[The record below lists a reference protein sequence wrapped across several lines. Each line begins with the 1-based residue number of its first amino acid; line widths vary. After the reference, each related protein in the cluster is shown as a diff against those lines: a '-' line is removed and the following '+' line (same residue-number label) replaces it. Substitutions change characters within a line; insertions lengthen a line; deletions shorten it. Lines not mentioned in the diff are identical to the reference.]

1 MGYRSTVGMVIRTGD
16 DQQKFR
22 EMLALLK
29 SEGLLAEMEKE
40 WNDDDWGYDGE
51 RFVFYVEDVKW
62 YDSFRAI
69 KLVEEIWAR
78 FEDALPDE
86 QTDALP
92 DEQTDELWSGMF
104 CRIGEDSTD
113 VEEVYM
119 GYSPPFDELQ
129 INRFIEMD
137 RSALGMKLFEE
148 K

>member
-1 MGYRSTVGMVIRTGD
+1 MGYRSTVGIVIRTGD

-29 SEGLLAEMEKE
+29 VEGVLAEMEKE

-78 FEDALPDE
+78 FDAPHLSG
-86 QTDALP
+86 
-92 DEQTDELWSGMF
+92 QTDELWSGVF

-113 VEEVYM
+113 VEEKYM
-119 GYSPPFDELQ
+119 GYNPPFDELQ
-129 INRFIEMD
+129 LNRFIEMD
-137 RSALGMKLFEE
+137 RSALGMKGNTNETA
-148 K
+148 